1 MLANTPVLQ
10 TFIIKLSKHFH
21 KRSGFFPFR
30 MVLKGHF
37 TLGRYPHSLTHS
49 SGLPQLIGVKVTMG
63 ACFQF
68 FEGKDLL
75 FFADEFL

>member
-1 MLANTPVLQ
+1 MLENTPVLQ

-21 KRSGFFPFR
+21 KRSGFFPCR

>member
-1 MLANTPVLQ
+1 MLANTRVLQ

-21 KRSGFFPFR
+21 KCSGFFPFR

-49 SGLPQLIGVKVTMG
+49 SGLAQLIGDKVTVG

-68 FEGKDLL
+68 FEGKDLH